1 MSERIL
7 ISLVRNGSCVRRY
20 IVTLNESELL
30 PLKVE
35 LQVAAQMEMV
45 YVVDCCVLCEQ
56 GNRTRRG
63 GGGAA

>member
-35 LQVAAQMEMV
+35 LQMAAH
-45 YVVDCCVLCEQ
+45 VVLVSFMD
-56 GNRTRRG
+56 RTKAEEKG
-63 GGGAA
+63 DL